1 MNTYKVRYNECNSSP
16 QLISNK
22 DSNPKPV
29 QTPQYSIGGRGQL
42 DTAFN
47 TN

>member
-29 QTPQYSIGGRGQL
+29 QTPPNTLLGGAG
-42 DTAFN
+42 N
-47 TN
+47 